1 MKKMNRLFFIVFQL
15 FMSFVALYFGPFL
28 GSEGI
33 ARMTTP
39 EFLFLLFIVLITLI
53 LSYRIILEKKI
64 KESWILLL
72 LIHFFFFF
80 FAFIF
85 RSFISEMICT
95 LLGVSLVFWFSSD
108 SSGGENSLPPLESSS
123 SSESLNTFR
132 NLYAADYEQTI
143 YNRIRTLENGHYYN
157 IPPQTR
163 PGEYE
168 SIVRQHFDQAI
179 TVDHLRSAMDMEY
192 NEVLIWEKKALLQD
206 RLFSFMISEENIQR
220 ILELS
225 PYENIRKEAFEFI
238 EGEVESLN
246 DLRSPSEHE
255 QMNERLS
262 SFLTNI
268 RRHGRASSTYNK
280 FYSHFIDEEFRRQ
293 NGLPLP

>member
-53 LSYRIILEKKI
+53 LSYRIILEKKR

>member
-1 MKKMNRLFFIVFQL
+1 MKKMNRLFFIVFKL

-53 LSYRIILEKKI
+53 LSYRIILEKKR

>member
-1 MKKMNRLFFIVFQL
+1 
-15 FMSFVALYFGPFL
+15 MSFVALYFGPFL

-53 LSYRIILEKKI
+53 LSYRIILEKKR

>member
-1 MKKMNRLFFIVFQL
+1 MEPASKTFYESFCSSVSEFRCSFFRTFSRIRRNRYNDYPKISLSFIHSVNNFDFVLPNHTFKKKKRKLD
-15 FMSFVALYFGPFL
+15 SFVANPF
-28 GSEGI
+28 
-33 ARMTTP
+33 
-39 EFLFLLFIVLITLI
+39 FLAFL
-53 LSYRIILEKKI
+53 
-64 KESWILLL
+64 
-72 LIHFFFFF
+72 
-80 FAFIF
+80 F

-95 LLGVSLVFWFSSD
+95 LLGISLVFWVSSD

-132 NLYAADYEQTI
+132 NVYAADYEHTI
-143 YNRIRTLENGHYYN
+143 YNRIRTLENGNFYN

-206 RLFSFMISEENIQR
+206 RLFSFMISEENLQR
-220 ILELS
+220 IIELS
-225 PYENIRKEAFEFI
+225 PYEDIRKEAFEFI
-238 EGEVESLN
+238 EGEVEFLN
-246 DLRSPSEHE
+246 NLQSPSERG

-262 SFLTNI
+262 SFLTSI
-268 RRHGRASSTYNK
+268 RRHGRASPTYK
-280 FYSHFIDEEFRRQ
+280 KLDSHFIDEEFRRQ

>member
-1 MKKMNRLFFIVFQL
+1 MTRKGNPISVRLEKNRSSDSRMKTIIYRLLFIVFQL
-15 FMSFVALYFGPFL
+15 FMSFVALSFRPFL

-53 LSYRIILEKKI
+53 LSYRIILEKKR

-157 IPPQTR
+157 IS
-163 PGEYE
+163 PGR
-168 SIVRQHFDQAI
+168 VWGGM
-179 TVDHLRSAMDMEY
+179 L
-192 NEVLIWEKKALLQD
+192 
-206 RLFSFMISEENIQR
+206 
-220 ILELS
+220 
-225 PYENIRKEAFEFI
+225 
-238 EGEVESLN
+238 
-246 DLRSPSEHE
+246 
-255 QMNERLS
+255 
-262 SFLTNI
+262 
-268 RRHGRASSTYNK
+268 
-280 FYSHFIDEEFRRQ
+280 
-293 NGLPLP
+293 

>member
-1 MKKMNRLFFIVFQL
+1 MKKMNRLLFIVFQL

-53 LSYRIILEKKI
+53 LSYRIILEKKR